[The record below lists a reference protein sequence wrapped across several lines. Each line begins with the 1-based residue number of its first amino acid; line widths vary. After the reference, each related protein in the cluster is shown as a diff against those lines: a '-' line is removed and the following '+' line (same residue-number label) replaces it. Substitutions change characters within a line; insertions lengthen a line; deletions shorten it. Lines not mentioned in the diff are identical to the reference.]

1 MMESLEENARR
12 AAVMRGN
19 LPVAFAAGVDP
30 ERDDLCLAGRLR
42 AAGMVAR
49 DALCEP
55 AVSRVSGQWPVLAG
69 WPPVTCRRSGRVGS
83 PRTWLES

>member
-1 MMESLEENARR
+1 MMEKVRENARV
-12 AAVMRGN
+12 AADLRGN
-19 LPVAFAAGVDP
+19 PPVAFAAGVDP

-55 AVSRVSGQWPVLAG
+55 AVSRVSGQLPLPAG
-69 WPPVTCRRSGRVGS
+69 PP
-83 PRTWLES
+83 